1 MAKGN
6 TIGAKV
12 GRMRRRFP
20 RRQKGTGFLHRG
32 PVPPLSKRFQHIT
45 VFAIF
50 VSNEGGA
57 FFRDHRF
64 GFSDG
69 QTRTRRQWKQ
79 WLDDNYGRIVT
90 EGILPSYQEKYG
102 GFWRLHTMIGWS
114 GHAGK
119 RS

>member
-6 TIGAKV
+6 TIGSKV
-12 GRMRRRFP
+12 RRMRVRYP
-20 RRQKGTGFLHRG
+20 KRQKGIGFLYRG
-32 PVPPLSKRFQHIT
+32 SLPPLSKRYQHIT

-69 QTRTRRQWKQ
+69 KTRTRREWKA
-79 WLDDNYGRIVT
+79 WLDENYGRIIT
-90 EGILPSYQEKYG
+90 QGIMPSYAKQYG
-102 GFWRLHTMIGWS
+102 GLWRLHTMIGWS
-114 GHAGK
+114 GHAG
-119 RS
+119 RRP